1 MSCVVSSRNES
12 IAKGV
17 ESLRENQPRLSDNAI
32 VVGVVPM
39 AQSSLLRNA
48 LIDGPISNGST
59 GRGPCS
65 HDTVF

>member
-17 ESLRENQPRLSDNAI
+17 ESLRENQPRLSDIAI

-39 AQSSLLRNA
+39 TQSSLLRNA
-48 LIDGPISNGST
+48 LIDGHQQRKYRKGALLT
-59 GRGPCS
+59 
-65 HDTVF
+65 